1 MSEQKKP
8 DMNQKGKP
16 KFNKKTAK
24 RLLKYVTETYKIQF
38 VIVFVCILLSAI
50 ATTAVS
56 LSLRYLL
63 DDFILPLIG
72 QKEPNFAGL
81 YQALAVLGCIFLVGV
96 VATFIYTRMMV
107 FIGQGVLK
115 RVRDDMFE
123 HMQTL
128 PIRYFDQNT
137 NGSVM
142 SLYTNDTDT
151 LRQMISQAIPQ
162 ALMSLFTIIVTFISM
177 LILSPLLTVLAVL
190 IIFLMLF
197 VTGKI
202 GARSGKY
209 FVRQQMSLADVT
221 GFVEERMNGQRVV
234 KVFNHEKKS
243 EEEFDKLNEAL
254 FESAA
259 QANKYGNMMGP
270 VIGNIGN
277 LQFVLT
283 AVLGGILSVTG
294 VGGITLGVMA
304 SYLQFTKSFTQ
315 PFMQVAQQFNSIVM
329 ALAGAERIFNLI
341 DEKPEDDE
349 GYVTLVNAK
358 KDADGNITECRERTG
373 MWAWKH
379 PHSADGSVSYTEL
392 KGDVRFEDVTF
403 GYNEDKTILHDI
415 SLYAKPGQKL
425 AFVGSTG
432 AGKTTITNLINRFY
446 DIQDGK
452 IRYDG
457 INITKIKKDDLRHS
471 LGIVLQDTHLFTGTI
486 RDNIRY
492 GKLDATDEEIYA
504 AAKLAHA
511 DQFIQMLPKGYDTML
526 SGDGEEL
533 SQGQRQLLSI
543 ARAAVADPPVLIL
556 DEATSSIDTRTESIV
571 QKGMDNLMKGRTV
584 FVIAHRLSTIRNSDA
599 IIVLD
604 HGRIIERGDHK
615 DLIRQKGTYY
625 QLYTGKLELS

>member
-1 MSEQKKP
+1 
-8 DMNQKGKP
+8 MNRKP
-16 KFNKKTAK
+16 KVSKENLQTAK
-24 RLLKYVTETYKIQF
+24 RLLKYVTGTYKVRF
-38 VIVFVCILLSAI
+38 VIVFICILLSSI
-50 ATTAVS
+50 ASISVS
-56 LSLRYLL
+56 LSLKFLI
-63 DDFILPLIG
+63 DDFISPLIG
-72 QKEPNFAGL
+72 QKDPNFAEL
-81 YQALAVLGCIFLVGV
+81 YRALAVLGSIFLMGV
-96 VATFIYTRMMV
+96 IATFTYTRLMV
-107 FIGQGVLK
+107 YIGQGVLK
-115 RVRDDMFE
+115 KVRDDMFE

-137 NGSVM
+137 NGSIM

-151 LRQMISQAIPQ
+151 LRQMISQSIPQ
-162 ALMSLFTIIVTFISM
+162 ALMSFFTIIVTFISM
-177 LILSPLLTVLAVL
+177 LILSPLLTILAVL
-190 IIFLMLF
+190 IIGLMIF
-197 VTGKI
+197 VTKKI
-202 GARSGKY
+202 GGNSGKY
-209 FVRQQMSLADVT
+209 FVRQQKSLADVT

-234 KVFNHEKKS
+234 KVFNHERKS

-259 QANKYGNMMGP
+259 QANTFANMMGP

-277 LQFVLT
+277 LQFVLVS
-283 AVLGGILSVTG
+283 VLGGFLSIMG
-294 VGGITLGVMA
+294 IGGITLGVMA

-329 ALAGAERIFNLI
+329 ALAGAERIFALI
-341 DEKPEDDE
+341 DEESEKDE

-358 KDADGNITECRERTG
+358 KDENGNIIECKERTG

-379 PHSADGSVSYTEL
+379 PHSADESVSYTEL
-392 KGDVRFEDVTF
+392 TGDVRFEDVTF
-403 GYNEDKTILHDI
+403 GYNEDKVILKNI
-415 SLYAKPGQKL
+415 SLFAKPGQKL

-446 DIQDGK
+446 DIQEGK

-457 INITKIKKDDLRHS
+457 INITKIKKDDLRRS

-486 RDNIRY
+486 MDNIRY
-492 GKLDATDEEIYA
+492 GKLDATDEEVYE

-511 DQFIQMLPKGYDTML
+511 DQFIKMLPKGYDTML
-526 SGDGEEL
+526 CGDGEEL

-543 ARAAVADPPVLIL
+543 ARAAVANPPVLIL

-599 IIVLD
+599 IIVLE
-604 HGRIIERGDHK
+604 HGKIIERGDHA
-615 DLIRQKGTYY
+615 DLIKMKGTYY

>member
-1 MSEQKKP
+1 
-8 DMNQKGKP
+8 MNQKGKP
-16 KFNKKTAK
+16 RFNKKTAK

-38 VIVFVCILLSAI
+38 IVVFICILLSAI

-63 DDFILPLIG
+63 DDFILPLLG
-72 QKEPNFAGL
+72 QQDPNFTEL
-81 YQALAVLGCIFLVGV
+81 YKALAVLGCIFLVGV
-96 VATFIYTRMMV
+96 LATFIYTRMMV

-190 IIFLMLF
+190 IIFIMLF

-283 AVLGGILSVTG
+283 AVLGGILSVAG

-358 KDADGNITECRERTG
+358 KDADGNITECTERTG

-492 GKLDATDEEIYA
+492 GKLDATDEEVYA

-511 DQFIQMLPKGYDTML
+511 DQFIKMLPKGYDTLL

-604 HGRIIERGDHK
+604 HGKIIERGDHK